1 MHRALPRRRIDVN
14 RLAEQAG
21 RWAGNLARSGP
32 GLAGATFVCIGLA
45 MIYHPAG
52 LIGAGVFL
60 LIVDRRS

>member
-14 RLAEQAG
+14 KLADRAG
-21 RWAGNLARSGP
+21 RWAGSLAKSLP
-32 GLAGATFVCIGLA
+32 GLAGATFFCIGLA